1 MKPRYIKHWNK
12 IAANWQQTDQQKLLR
27 SFSDLLNLSLF
38 DGWLPSPKK
47 AERLLKTDLF
57 DESLT
62 EGLCPFLFKRAHR
75 VICIDLSIST
85 VISAK
90 RRYPHL
96 LAVVADVQHLPFFP
110 GTFDIIVSNSTL
122 DHFKTSADIIASLK
136 GLNLVMRNGAQLLV
150 TLDNKTN
157 PIIYLRNMLPYKL
170 LHNLGFLPY
179 YVGATFSAHSL
190 KKVLQELNF
199 SVIATTAFWHF
210 PRIIM
215 AVIGL
220 LIHRFGS
227 EKSRQRLF
235 KIILSVENLSKLPTK
250 YITGQFIAARA
261 IKCSE

>member
-12 IAANWQQTDQQKLLR
+12 IAVNWHQTDQHKLLR

-62 EGLCPFLFKRAHR
+62 EGLCPFLSKRAHH
-75 VICIDLSIST
+75 VICMDLSVST
-85 VISAK
+85 VTAAK
-90 RRYPHL
+90 QRHPHL
-96 LAVVADVQHLPFFP
+96 LVIVADVRHLPFAP
-110 GTFDIIVSNSTL
+110 GTFEVVVSNSTL

-136 GLNLVMRNGAQLLV
+136 GLNSVMRNGAQLLV

-170 LHNLGFLPY
+170 LHKLGFLPY
-179 YVGATFSAHSL
+179 YVGATFSAHGL

-215 AVIGL
+215 AVMAL

-235 KIILSVENLSKLPTK
+235 KIILSVENLSKLPTR
-250 YITGQFIAARA
+250 YITGQFVAARA
-261 IKCSE
+261 IKRSE